1 MSQRTDYLIIG
12 SGVAGYHALLE
23 LLSLEPNSTVTMISS
38 DPNYP
43 YDRPPLSKEY
53 MRGERR
59 REEVFFK
66 PQDFYS
72 KPNLKVLLKR
82 RVQRIRG
89 REAILDDGSSLTF
102 RKALMATGGSPR
114 KLNLPGEGKEGV
126 HYLRTLDDADSI
138 KAEKGR
144 NPIIVGAGFIGM
156 EVAASLTSRGLKPT
170 VIEVKPYIWST
181 FVDENAAKFLQS
193 YFESRG
199 VKFVVGESVR
209 EFLGDGRVKG
219 AITTGGKRI
228 EADFALIAV
237 GITPNVELAKES
249 GIQVENGVIADQQLR
264 TSNPDIYAAG
274 DVANIYDPSLGKRRR
289 IEHWN
294 NAEYTGRLAAR
305 NMVGKGEVYDFLSTV
320 WSDIFDLHVESAGE
334 TVGYDDHV
342 VRGRMEGKSFNLIYL
357 KGGLIHGYLAVNRDY
372 GRELKPLN
380 QLIKGRVSVEG
391 KRRELEDEGSDLK
404 ALLR

>member
-199 VKFVVGESVR
+199 VKFVVGS
-209 EFLGDGRVKG
+209 
-219 AITTGGKRI
+219 
-228 EADFALIAV
+228 
-237 GITPNVELAKES
+237 
-249 GIQVENGVIADQQLR
+249 Q
-264 TSNPDIYAAG
+264 
-274 DVANIYDPSLGKRRR
+274 
-289 IEHWN
+289 
-294 NAEYTGRLAAR
+294 
-305 NMVGKGEVYDFLSTV
+305 
-320 WSDIFDLHVESAGE
+320 
-334 TVGYDDHV
+334 
-342 VRGRMEGKSFNLIYL
+342 
-357 KGGLIHGYLAVNRDY
+357 
-372 GRELKPLN
+372 
-380 QLIKGRVSVEG
+380 
-391 KRRELEDEGSDLK
+391 
-404 ALLR
+404 